1 MSCLRA
7 SKLISSHVDGS
18 IDPEKAA
25 WLHAHLEECPACQR
39 ELHTLRRLG
48 ELAASEG
55 PAEPTTGLT
64 DRIMAGIPAAAEP
77 VRESAAVDRWVQL
90 AWPSAIAAVAAA
102 LVVTLVSLA
111 SDSKDVTVEDP
122 IGAIAEA
129 EPAVGLDP
137 TDVLALAGR

>member
-7 SKLISSHVDGS
+7 SKLISSHIDGS
-18 IDPEKAA
+18 VDPEKAA
-25 WLHAHLEECPACQR
+25 WLHAHLQECPACQR

-55 PAEPTTGLT
+55 PAEPATGLT
-64 DRIMAGIPAAAEP
+64 DRIMAGIPAAAGHA
-77 VRESAAVDRWVQL
+77 REDAPVDRWVQL
-90 AWPSAIAAVAAA
+90 AWPSAVAAVAAA
-102 LVVTLVSLA
+102 LVVTFVSLA
-111 SDSKDVTVEDP
+111 SDSKNVAVEDP

-129 EPAVGLDP
+129 EPSAGLDP